1 MLWPVNDIITAA
13 EWSDSVVSNWFC
25 PVVSAQHNDWC
36 TWRSVS
42 PAQQYNTV
50 SQWCFSCIIYFHWS
64 SNLLSAGL
72 LQVTLYYIGLIG
84 RNCPLHLTRHRGQC
98 LGRSVTRACV
108 LGLDRTTEEN
118 PTQTCFHTLSRMNVF
133 RYGMYPWLE
142 TGPSSSS
149 LKCSSS
155 ATGSCGILITVHKL
169 WDSTWNDGGKSS
181 VYYWLHG

>member
-1 MLWPVNDIITAA
+1 MTSSLQLNEATQWSVTGFVLLSQLSTMTDAHDGVCHQHNNITL
-13 EWSDSVVSNWFC
+13 C
-25 PVVSAQHNDWC
+25 QPVVVFMH
-36 TWRSVS
+36 
-42 PAQQYNTV
+42 
-50 SQWCFSCIIYFHWS
+50 H
-64 SNLLSAGL
+64 LLSLKFKPFICRFVAGYFI
-72 LQVTLYYIGLIG
+72 LYWSHWEKLSTAFDPAL
-84 RNCPLHLTRHRGQC
+84 RPVPWQECH
-98 LGRSVTRACV
+98 

-181 VYYWLHG
+181 VYY